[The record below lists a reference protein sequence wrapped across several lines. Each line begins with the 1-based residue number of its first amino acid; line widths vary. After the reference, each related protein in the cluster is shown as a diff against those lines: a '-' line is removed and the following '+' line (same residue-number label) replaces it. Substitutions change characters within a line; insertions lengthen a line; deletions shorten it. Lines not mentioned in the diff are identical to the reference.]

1 MNSATPCRPQQGFT
15 LIESIIAIVILGI
28 LSGIVAVFIRGPI
41 SAYVDTKERAL
52 LTDAADGAMR
62 RIGRDLQTALPN
74 SFRGASSSSTACIEF
89 LPVIGGGRYRIQAG
103 SGGNDKLNFNND
115 DDSFDVLGHIG
126 LDALPAGTNLVAIY
140 NLGVP
145 GADAYAGDNTG
156 TIQSALGTSIALNPG
171 KKFPFE
177 SPGNRFQVISNQSV
191 VYFCSGTGLYR
202 KTQAIASAK
211 MAACPSAGAG
221 DALLVDNVS
230 ACSFTYEPAVTTRNG
245 VVTISLVLTRNN
257 ESVNLYNEV
266 SVSNAP

>member
-1 MNSATPCRPQQGFT
+1 MNSSAPYRSQQGFT
-15 LIESIIAIVILGI
+15 LIESIMAIVILGI

-41 SAYVDTKERAL
+41 DAYVDSKERAL

-74 SFRGASSSSTACIEF
+74 SFRSASSSSTACIEY
-89 LPVIGGGRYRIQAG
+89 LPVVGGGRYRNQTS
-103 SGGNDKLNFNND
+103 SGGHDKLNFATAD
-115 DDSFDVLGHIG
+115 TSFDVLGHVG
-126 LDALPAGTNLVAIY
+126 LDALPAGTNLVTIY

-156 TIQSALGTSIALNPG
+156 TIQSASGTTISLNPG

-177 SPGNRFQVISNQSV
+177 SPGKRFQVIPNLSV

-202 KTQAIASAK
+202 KTQAIASSK
-211 MAACPSAGAG
+211 MASCPSSSAS
-221 DALLVDNVS
+221 DALLVSNVT
-230 ACSFTYEPAVTTRNG
+230 CSFTYEPAVTTRNG
-245 VVTISLVLTRNN
+245 VVAISLVLTRNN
-257 ESVNLYNEV
+257 ESVRLYNEV